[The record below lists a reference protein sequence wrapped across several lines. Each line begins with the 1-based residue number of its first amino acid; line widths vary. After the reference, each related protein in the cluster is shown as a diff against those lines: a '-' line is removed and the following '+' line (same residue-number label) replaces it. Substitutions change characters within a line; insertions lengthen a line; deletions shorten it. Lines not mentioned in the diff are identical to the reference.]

1 MLLVTAFAAC
11 SPDAPVG
18 DEKLMTV
25 VGNGESD
32 WRIIIPK
39 SATLDEKKAAELI
52 RDAISAASGVT
63 LEIGDDYV
71 NERRGILPGEHEIL
85 IGDTARD
92 ESRAVSRRL
101 RTGDRTVTVSGGKLI
116 VLGGSSEL
124 TLTAAG
130 ELAGSVT
137 AEKDGTVAITAAQC
151 RTVNGEYSIPGVTVD
166 GIDLRDLTLVYPVGN
181 TDIKSIVTAF
191 SDHFRETA
199 GMRLA
204 MQSDNRTGD
213 GRRLIFTASDGDGAS
228 TVISA
233 DGGDIRISGDNVN
246 ALRYAV
252 AHLIDTVFSAD
263 ASNGDAIEAKLCGMN
278 IVDEMPR
285 VSVMSFNILCDLPDI
300 SRVDKIVSVVRDRM
314 PDSIGFQE
322 VTEQLLYLLKQR
334 LGDEY
339 DWVGEMNDD
348 SGQRWRNAIF
358 YRRSTL
364 ELVSTETRWLSATPS
379 RRSKFPESGQ
389 FRIATTAYYRC
400 RGNGIEWA
408 HVNTH
413 LAYEDAARVPQIKA
427 LFRTLDRIEVPFAL
441 TGDFNIESDSRYYP
455 MLLEGN
461 ISDSKYLTADRD
473 DKSTYAVSV
482 IDYCFL
488 SKGDFNV
495 YRYRVDKEIE
505 ASDHYPVYVE
515 LSFLHNKK

>member
-1 MLLVTAFAAC
+1 MLLITAFAAC

-116 VLGGSSEL
+116 VLGGSSGL
-124 TLTAAG
+124 TLTAAD

-137 AEKDGTVAITAAQC
+137 TGKDGTVAITASQC
-151 RTVNGEYSIPGVTVD
+151 RTVDGEYSISGVTVD

-181 TDIKSIVTAF
+181 TDIKSIVIAF
-191 SDHFRETA
+191 IDHFRETA

-204 MQSDNRTGD
+204 MQSDRSTGE
-213 GRRLIFTASDGDGAS
+213 GRRLIFTASNGEGAS

-233 DGGDIRISGDNVN
+233 DGDDIRISGDNVN

-252 AHLIDTVFSAD
+252 DHLTDTVFSAD
-263 ASNGDAIEAKLCGMN
+263 ATHGGAIDAKLCGMN

-300 SRVDKIVSVVRDRM
+300 SRVDKIVSVVRSRM

-322 VTEQLLYLLKQR
+322 VTEQLLYLLEKR

-339 DWVGEMNDD
+339 DWVGEMND
-348 SGQRWRNAIF
+348 I
-358 YRRSTL
+358 
-364 ELVSTETRWLSATPS
+364 P
-379 RRSKFPESGQ
+379 
-389 FRIATTAYYRC
+389 
-400 RGNGIEWA
+400 
-408 HVNTH
+408 
-413 LAYEDAARVPQIKA
+413 
-427 LFRTLDRIEVPFAL
+427 
-441 TGDFNIESDSRYYP
+441 
-455 MLLEGN
+455 
-461 ISDSKYLTADRD
+461 
-473 DKSTYAVSV
+473 VSV
-482 IDYCFL
+482 GATRYSTAVQRL
-488 SKGDFNV
+488 SWSPPKRAGFPPRPRAAPNSLNPV
-495 YRYRVDKEIE
+495 SS
-505 ASDHYPVYVE
+505 ASQQRHITVAAAAG
-515 LSFLHNKK
+515 